1 MMKTTAILSLA
12 ISVMYLFVM
21 PAGAGDSLVDTVANG
36 CNAEINTYCK
46 DVLPG
51 EGRILACLFAHEDK
65 LSGKCEYALFDA
77 AAQLER
83 AVAAL
88 SYVANECANDLNLL
102 CQDVRAG
109 EGRLLKCLEQNDA
122 KVSSRCKEAI
132 KEVGLKSK

>member
-1 MMKTTAILSLA
+1 MKTTAILSLA
-12 ISVMYLFVM
+12 ISVMFLFTM
-21 PAGAGDSLVDTVANG
+21 PVGAGDSLVDTVANG

-51 EGRILACLFAHEDK
+51 EGRMLACLFAHEDK

-132 KEVGLKSK
+132 KEVGLKSKP